1 MSAIYFQKSL
11 SHYTSGTTARA
22 FAADSARAFLSLA
35 FAADSAR
42 AFLSLAFAAG
52 SCFYRTD
59 AFQFYI
65 VSVSDTLCLS
75 FYLNI
80 I

>member
-11 SHYTSGTTARA
+11 SRYTSGTTAH
-22 FAADSARAFLSLA
+22 A